1 MTNAEL
7 AVKVQQ
13 VEDRSES
20 NSRRLDEV
28 EKKLADNDQM
38 LASIA
43 RLDQRQKDM
52 DTDVKEIKTDVKVLA
67 GKPAKRWESI
77 VDKALIAVVTAL
89 VGYILIKL
97 GLGS

>member
-43 RLDQRQKDM
+43 RLDQRQEDM
-52 DTDVKEIKTDVKVLA
+52 DTDVKEIKTDVKALA
-67 GKPAKRWESI
+67 IKPAKRWESV
-77 VDKALIAVVTAL
+77 VDKALMAAVTAI
-89 VGYILIKL
+89 VGYVLIKL
-97 GLGS
+97 WLGG

>member
-20 NSRRLDEV
+20 NARRLDEV
-28 EKKLADNDQM
+28 EKKLADNDEM

-43 RLDQRQKDM
+43 RLDQRQEDM
-52 DTDVKEIKTDVKVLA
+52 DTDVKEIKTDVKALA
-67 GKPAKRWESI
+67 VKPAKRWESV
-77 VDKALIAVVTAL
+77 VDKALMAVVTAL
-89 VGYILIKL
+89 VGYVLIKL
-97 GLGS
+97 GLGA

>member
-13 VEDRSES
+13 VEDRSKT
-20 NSRRLDEV
+20 NAHRLDEV
-28 EKKLADNDQM
+28 EKKLADNDEM

-52 DTDVKEIKTDVKVLA
+52 DTDVKEIKTDVKALA
-67 GKPAKRWESI
+67 GKPAKRWESV
-77 VDKALIAVVTAL
+77 VDKVLMAVVTAL
-89 VGYILIKL
+89 VGYVLVRI
-97 GLGS
+97 GLGV

>member
-20 NSRRLDEV
+20 NARRLDEV
-28 EKKLADNDQM
+28 EKKLADNDEM

-43 RLDQRQKDM
+43 RLDQRQEDM
-52 DTDVKEIKTDVKVLA
+52 DTDVKEIKTDVKALA
-67 GKPAKRWESI
+67 VKPAKRWESV
-77 VDKALIAVVTAL
+77 VDKALMALVTAL

-97 GLGS
+97 GLGA

>member
-13 VEDRSES
+13 VEDRSKS
-20 NSRRLDEV
+20 NAHRLDEV
-28 EKKLADNDQM
+28 EKKLADNDEM

-52 DTDVKEIKTDVKVLA
+52 DTDVKEIKADVKALA
-67 GKPAKRWESI
+67 GKPAKRWESV
-77 VDKALIAVVTAL
+77 VDKALMAVVTAI
-89 VGYILIKL
+89 VGYIVIKL
-97 GLGS
+97 GLGG